1 MDQFLMMQNF
11 LLLRKLQVDFAK
23 QDRDQ
28 NGQLDREEWKA
39 FLTLAFGPEQA
50 ALESEILFT
59 QCDEDGSGQLSL
71 QEVYNW
77 LQNRMQ
83 NAATRRERQNA
94 PPRPPIEKVPTA
106 PPPLPRSVQYK
117 ELGNEA
123 FSTGD
128 YITAINAYSNA
139 IENDSEY
146 FLAYSNRSNAFFQVE
161 QYQASLSDA
170 VRCIEI
176 NPNWSKAYFRQ
187 GLALEALGRQEE
199 AIEALYKAVS
209 LRHHDETFA
218 LELARV
224 MALCPGYTPGPKE
237 EKAEGGGQGRGTR
250 VSLDK
255 PAVALSAIVPLPKVS
270 PAQQADQLKQRQLCT
285 LKVAAHKRA
294 WKAQEAGN
302 TATACVYMAEGN
314 ELEAQLDA
322 LLVMAAKTSKARAP
336 DEQEALQ
343 AGLNALVAAKVAA
356 RAKALKAQEAGE
368 AKELGIHTA
377 EANRLE
383 AEFEGMLAEAGVH
396 AVAKLRRMIAE
407 KPTAKLERLI
417 AEKVAARRLER
428 AAVEHHDASAY
439 KVHEERVAHIEEK
452 LEKLMQQATADAAK
466 NGVRSQY
473 DKKKQE
479 KKLEA
484 IRAAKLAVSEATSD
498 GAKGEA
504 WAEVDRLELEAVHDV
519 EALSLPAEEADGE
532 HHGELKRLYTLNAAH
547 DKQAMDRH
555 DLHKAEQQAQLDA
568 MLAARKTKRE
578 AATR

>member
-1 MDQFLMMQNF
+1 
-11 LLLRKLQVDFAK
+11 
-23 QDRDQ
+23 
-28 NGQLDREEWKA
+28 
-39 FLTLAFGPEQA
+39 
-50 ALESEILFT
+50 
-59 QCDEDGSGQLSL
+59 
-71 QEVYNW
+71 
-77 LQNRMQ
+77 
-83 NAATRRERQNA
+83 
-94 PPRPPIEKVPTA
+94 
-106 PPPLPRSVQYK
+106 
-117 ELGNEA
+117 
-123 FSTGD
+123 
-128 YITAINAYSNA
+128 
-139 IENDSEY
+139 
-146 FLAYSNRSNAFFQVE
+146 
-161 QYQASLSDA
+161 

-224 MALCPGYTPGPKE
+224 MELCPGYTPGPKE
-237 EKAEGGGQGRGTR
+237 EKAEGGGQGRGKR
-250 VSLDK
+250 RFLDK

-270 PAQQADQLKQRQLCT
+270 PAHQADQLKQRQLCT

-294 WKAQEAGN
+294 WKAQEAGD
-302 TATACVYMAEGN
+302 TVTACVYMAEGN

-322 LLVMAAKTSKARAP
+322 LLVMAAKTSKARVP

-343 AGLNALVAAKVAA
+343 ARLKALVAAKVAA
-356 RAKALKAQEAGE
+356 RAKALQAQEAGE

-407 KPTAKLERLI
+407 KPTDKLERLI

-452 LEKLMQQATADAAK
+452 LEKLMQQATADAAE

-484 IRAAKLAVSEATSD
+484 LRAAKVAVSEATSD

-504 WAEVDRLELEAVHDV
+504 WVEVDRLELEAVHDV
-519 EALSLPAEEADGE
+519 EVLSAPAEEGEGEGE

-578 AATR
+578 AATRHDEKGHVAAVDIDDDTDESEDSDSDDGYGGVGDYYSERMAVRELAGLGVLRISFFFINFCFRVLRILIIFIFISFRFRFLMYFIL